1 MLTILGSC
9 EANLGCNWCLRS
21 IFRRFSAKKEYQKK
35 VDLNYELKVS
45 NISVF
50 MDFG

>member
-1 MLTILGSC
+1 MAYAAFLGT
-9 EANLGCNWCLRS
+9 
-21 IFRRFSAKKEYQKK
+21 FSAKKEYQKK